1 MTLDVPPH
9 GTYVINKQPPNHQIW
24 VSSPVSGPSRYSMS
38 PDGIWVHHRRKGI
51 QLGALLEKELREFLK
66 EIGNGDE
73 WEGVGL
79 K

>member
-24 VSSPVSGPSRYSMS
+24 VSSPISGPSRYSMS

-51 QLGALLEKELREFLK
+51 QLGALLEKELRQFLQ
-66 EIGNGDE
+66 ETGAGEE
-73 WEGVGL
+73 WEGVRL